1 MSVVIIGGNEC
12 MYTQYKQICKS
23 FGYKAKVF
31 AKMPADFKKKIGTP
45 DLMVLFTNTVSHKL
59 VCSAVQ
65 EANRCE
71 ACVIRCHS
79 SSSTALKQLLS
90 QHCSDCQLRE
100 ECVCTKCG
108 DKVNERRRHPV

>member
-1 MSVVIIGGNEC
+1 MSIVIVGGNER
-12 MYTQYKQICKS
+12 MYNQYKEICKS

-31 AKMPADFKKKIGTP
+31 AKMPADFKKKIGNP

-71 ACVIRCHS
+71 TCLVRCHS
-79 SSSTALKQLLS
+79 SSSSALKQVLS
-90 QHCSDCQLRE
+90 QHCGSCASCNDCP
-100 ECVCTKCG
+100 CSSTKG
-108 DKVNERRRHPV
+108 KAN

>member
-1 MSVVIIGGNEC
+1 MSVVIVGGNER
-12 MYTQYKQICKS
+12 MYQQYREICRS

-65 EANRCE
+65 QASRCD

-79 SSSTALKQLLS
+79 SSSSALKQLLS
-90 QHCSDCQLRE
+90 QHCAGCSQREACACQAQHSTL
-100 ECVCTKCG
+100 C
-108 DKVNERRRHPV
+108 